1 MTMAERSDSVVASHA
16 VVEEVRREFGELL
29 VRLRA
34 ARGWSQGKLAQ
45 QAGID
50 ASTVSRLES
59 GARAPERE
67 TVSRLADALV
77 LPIID
82 RDRLLSAAGFRSA
95 AFDDPLISEL
105 ATLLADPAMP
115 DTAQSELRAA
125 LRIALHYGRMARGQH
140 ER

>member
-1 MTMAERSDSVVASHA
+1 MADRADTLIAQHA
-16 VVEEVRREFGELL
+16 VVDDVRREFGELL
-29 VRLRA
+29 VRLRT
-34 ARGWSQGKLAQ
+34 ARDWSQGKLAQ

-67 TVSRLADALV
+67 TVNRIADALV

-82 RDRLLSAAGFRSA
+82 RDRLLAAAGFRSA

-115 DTAQSELRAA
+115 ETAQSELRAA
-125 LRIALHYGRMARGQH
+125 LRIALHYGRTARGQQD
-140 ER
+140 R